1 MARDEGLSFVPT
13 VGMNSKCGV
22 RGAECGTRFGVVLF
36 VLVLLACLGPGL
48 ATAQNRVY
56 KPNLA
61 DEDWSFLKD
70 QSKRIDWWDRVKY
83 IPLGER
89 DDWYMTLSG
98 EIRFRPEGF
107 RIRPTDTAP
116 ATRDQ
121 YVLQRYLFGADLH
134 FGAQTRVYVEMQ
146 SGIINGRIGSSR
158 PTDANSID
166 VHQGFV
172 EWKTSKGPAPAF
184 DVRLG
189 RQELTIGSSRLIS
202 AAPGL
207 NVKRSFDGVRLST
220 RAGEWRFDGAAAVL
234 TSLRSGAL
242 DDGADDRIRFW
253 GVAAGRNGIWLRG
266 TWSIY
271 YLGLEN
277 KSIQF
282 AQGRGEDLRN
292 TLGVNWKGGGKVADG
307 NYDAIFQVGSFKGE
321 RATAWGLSSETG
333 FRLSKT
339 AWRPRFGIRANGA
352 SGDRSQ
358 SDPTL
363 QSFNPLFPG
372 ASFAGP
378 IGLFGPT
385 NMIDFTP
392 FVAVVPRSNLVLGF
406 EHPWYWRTSTGDGI
420 YNTALQLLA
429 PPTAGTGRSIGAS
442 SGILVVWQATRHLQ
456 MSGAIIRLH
465 AGPFLERTFVR
476 AGAGLYSITAA
487 YRF

>member
-1 MARDEGLSFVPT
+1 MR
-13 VGMNSKCGV
+13 
-22 RGAECGTRFGVVLF
+22 RRRRVLTALQ
-36 VLVLLACLGPGL
+36 VIACLLSL
-48 ATAQNRVY
+48 APRMAAAQNRIY
-56 KPNLA
+56 RPNLA

-70 QSKRIDWWDRVKY
+70 PAKRIDWWDRVKY
-83 IPLGER
+83 IPLGDR
-89 DDWYMTLSG
+89 DDWYVTLSG
-98 EIRFRPEGF
+98 EIRYRPEGF

-121 YVLQRYLFGADLH
+121 YLLQRYLFGSDLH
-134 FGAQTRVYVEMQ
+134 FGTRTRVYVEMQ
-146 SGIINGRIGSSR
+146 SGIINGRIGTSR
-158 PTDANSID
+158 PTDTNRID
-166 VHQGFV
+166 LHQGFV
-172 EWKTSKGPAPAF
+172 EWKTDPGPASAF
-184 DVRLG
+184 DVRVG
-189 RQELTIGSSRLIS
+189 RQELNIGSSRLIS

-220 RAGEWRFDGAAAVL
+220 ATGAWRFDGAAAVL
-234 TSLRSGAL
+234 TDLESGVF
-242 DDGADDRIRFW
+242 DDGPDGKIRFW
-253 GVAAGRNGIWLRG
+253 GVAAGRTGIWLRG
-266 TWSIY
+266 AWSFY

-277 KSIQF
+277 TNIQF
-282 AQGRGEDLRN
+282 AQGRGEDVRN
-292 TLGVNWKGGGKVADG
+292 TIGVNWKGGAGTADG
-307 NYDAIFQVGSFKGE
+307 NYDAIVQVGSFKGH

-333 FRLSKT
+333 FRLAKV
-339 AWRPRFGIRANGA
+339 AWRPRLGVRANGA
-352 SGDRSQ
+352 SGDRSP

-392 FVAVVPRSNLVLGF
+392 FVSVMPKRNLVLGF

-429 PPTAGTGRSIGAS
+429 APTAGTGRSIGAS
-442 SGILVVWQATRHLQ
+442 SGILVVWQVTRHLQ
-456 MSGAIIRLH
+456 ASGAIIRLH

-476 AGAGLYSITAA
+476 AGAGLYSITGA